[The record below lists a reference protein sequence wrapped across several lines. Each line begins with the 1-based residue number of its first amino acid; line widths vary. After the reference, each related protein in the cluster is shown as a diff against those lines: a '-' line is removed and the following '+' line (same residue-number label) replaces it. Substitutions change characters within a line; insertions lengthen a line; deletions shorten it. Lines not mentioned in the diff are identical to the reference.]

1 MSDKQ
6 ILLYFGK
13 NLNKIAQKI
22 LLDIPYKKLQFIKEK
37 YFFIISNVIKE
48 FSTTKFVFEKENVLE
63 SIKEFVSKSIDTQIN
78 NLYEI
83 NIFYNFKFFNSEIS
97 SLKCKEKYYSIYLCN
112 FVKIILSYYFDKNIE
127 KNIKEYNKCF
137 NDYKTGKITKKS
149 KLYSKL
155 INELDDYNLNNF
167 KIDILSPKIKFEIY
181 FYLSV
186 FELYLNGLV
195 GIIDVKDEL
204 INIFK
209 GTRKSKSLLD
219 IINELIKD
227 DKIFQIPKYWLNSYN
242 SLEKQQKNN
251 IISFLFFYFDFKEN
265 DLKCFFDDFSDKDL
279 KKIKEMK
286 GYIKHLENEQ
296 LLKELEIPK
305 EDKKTKKKE
314 NNLNKEKN
322 EIEIKEENGNTN
334 EETNN
339 IEEINNNDNIEDTH
353 NIDIR
358 IEENN
363 NNLINEENTLFAEK
377 EEINNLNNNNLLP
390 GLFDEILKLNKTIT
404 IFKGKIEN
412 VENDNKKLKEENV
425 ETKKEIKLLKSK
437 VLEQNIKIK
446 DQNIKIKDQSIKIKE
461 EVAKNKI
468 QDVNIKYLNN
478 QINLLKESNKKL
490 KNNDKVHDKKI
501 NKLEKLLLSS
511 NLNINFLGN
520 CDYFKTTLALILYT
534 EGLNIYN
541 NKEKNEIKSFFIIT
555 KELVDYYQNIN
566 KENNNENKNKIKIV
580 EFLLFLIRC
589 REQDMHKVTKSS
601 LKLKSNTN
609 ALKLYNDNNFY
620 NMLDS
625 LIIFI
630 QPSELNALFRKRQNE
645 LKSGFIKDDYRQ
657 LIINVLESKN
667 EGYEFKYI
675 FKKPFNIKNKNY
687 EPVFSI
693 SPNILYDYFEKM
705 KFEIKYKECY
715 EKTDWKSN
723 QNGIFELDWK

>member
-1 MSDKQ
+1 MPDKQ
-6 ILLYFGK
+6 ILLYIGK
-13 NLNKIAQKI
+13 NLNKIAQTI
-22 LLDIPYKKLQFIKEK
+22 LLDIPHSKLKFIKQK
-37 YFFIISNVIKE
+37 YFFIILSVIKE
-48 FSTTKFVFEKENVLE
+48 LSTTKFVFEKENVLE
-63 SIKEFVSKSIDTQIN
+63 SINEYVSKNIDIQIN

-83 NIFYNFKFFNSEIS
+83 NIFYKFKFFNSEIS
-97 SLKCKEKYYSIYLCN
+97 SIKSKDKYFKYLCN
-112 FVKIILSYYFDKNIE
+112 FVNIILSYYFDENIVN
-127 KNIKEYNKCF
+127 NIKEYIKCF
-137 NDYKTGKITKKS
+137 NDYKTGKITKQS

-195 GIIDVKDEL
+195 SIIDVKDEL

-227 DKIFQIPKYWLNSYN
+227 DEIFQIPKYWLNSYN

-279 KKIKEMK
+279 KKIKELK
-286 GYIKHLENEQ
+286 AYIKHLENEQ

-339 IEEINNNDNIEDTH
+339 IEAINNNDNIEDTH

-412 VENDNKKLKEENV
+412 VENDNKKLKDDNNILKENIKKFNDKIIEKDEEIIKLKE
-425 ETKKEIKLLKSK
+425 ETKKEIKLLNSK
-437 VLEQNIKIK
+437 ILEQNIKIK
-446 DQNIKIKDQSIKIKE
+446 DQNIKIN
-461 EVAKNKI
+461 NKI
-468 QDVNIKYLNN
+468 
-478 QINLLKESNKKL
+478 
-490 KNNDKVHDKKI
+490 
-501 NKLEKLLLSS
+501 
-511 NLNINFLGN
+511 
-520 CDYFKTTLALILYT
+520 
-534 EGLNIYN
+534 
-541 NKEKNEIKSFFIIT
+541 
-555 KELVDYYQNIN
+555 
-566 KENNNENKNKIKIV
+566 
-580 EFLLFLIRC
+580 
-589 REQDMHKVTKSS
+589 
-601 LKLKSNTN
+601 LKLKKKL
-609 ALKLYNDNNFY
+609 LK
-620 NMLDS
+620 
-625 LIIFI
+625 I
-630 QPSELNALFRKRQNE
+630 R
-645 LKSGFIKDDYRQ
+645 
-657 LIINVLESKN
+657 
-667 EGYEFKYI
+667 FK
-675 FKKPFNIKNKNY
+675 
-687 EPVFSI
+687 
-693 SPNILYDYFEKM
+693 M
-705 KFEIKYKECY
+705 
-715 EKTDWKSN
+715 
-723 QNGIFELDWK
+723 

>member
-6 ILLYFGK
+6 ILLYIGK
-13 NLNKIAQKI
+13 NLNKIAQTI
-22 LLDIPYKKLQFIKEK
+22 LLDIPHSKLKFIKQK
-37 YFFIISNVIKE
+37 YFFIILSVIKE
-48 FSTTKFVFEKENVLE
+48 LSATKFVFEKENVLE
-63 SIKEFVSKSIDTQIN
+63 SINEYVSKNIDIQIN

-83 NIFYNFKFFNSEIS
+83 NIFYKFKFFNSQIS
-97 SLKCKEKYYSIYLCN
+97 SIKSKDKYYSIYLCN

-195 GIIDVKDEL
+195 SIIDVKDEL
-204 INIFK
+204 INIFN

-227 DKIFQIPKYWLNSYN
+227 DEIFEIPKYWLNSYN
-242 SLEKQQKNN
+242 SLEMQQKNN

-322 EIEIKEENGNTN
+322 EIISEIKEENGNTN

-363 NNLINEENTLFAEK
+363 NDLINEENTLFAEK

-390 GLFDEILKLNKTIT
+390 GLFDEILKLNKKIT

-412 VENDNKKLKEENV
+412 VENDNKKLKDDNNILKENIKKFNDKIIEKDEEIIKLKE
-425 ETKKEIKLLKSK
+425 ETKKEIKLLNSK
-437 VLEQNIKIK
+437 ILEQNIKIK
-446 DQNIKIKDQSIKIKE
+446 DQNIKIKDQSIIIKE

-468 QDVNIKYLNN
+468 QDVNIKILNN
-478 QINLLKESNKKL
+478 QINLLKESNQKL
-490 KNNDKVHDKKI
+490 KGNDKVQAKKI
-501 NKLEKLLLSS
+501 N
-511 NLNINFLGN
+511 NL
-520 CDYFKTTLALILYT
+520 
-534 EGLNIYN
+534 
-541 NKEKNEIKSFFIIT
+541 
-555 KELVDYYQNIN
+555 
-566 KENNNENKNKIKIV
+566 
-580 EFLLFLIRC
+580 
-589 REQDMHKVTKSS
+589 
-601 LKLKSNTN
+601 
-609 ALKLYNDNNFY
+609 
-620 NMLDS
+620 
-625 LIIFI
+625 
-630 QPSELNALFRKRQNE
+630 
-645 LKSGFIKDDYRQ
+645 
-657 LIINVLESKN
+657 
-667 EGYEFKYI
+667 
-675 FKKPFNIKNKNY
+675 
-687 EPVFSI
+687 
-693 SPNILYDYFEKM
+693 
-705 KFEIKYKECY
+705 
-715 EKTDWKSN
+715 
-723 QNGIFELDWK
+723 

>member
-6 ILLYFGK
+6 ILLYIGK
-13 NLNKIAQKI
+13 NLNKIAQTI
-22 LLDIPYKKLQFIKEK
+22 LLDIPHSKLKFIKQK
-37 YFFIISNVIKE
+37 YFFIILSVIKE
-48 FSTTKFVFEKENVLE
+48 LSTTKFVFEKENVLE

-83 NIFYNFKFFNSEIS
+83 NIFYNFKFFNSQIS

-195 GIIDVKDEL
+195 SIIDVKDEL
-204 INIFK
+204 INIFN

-227 DKIFQIPKYWLNSYN
+227 DEIFEIPKYWLNSYN
-242 SLEKQQKNN
+242 SLEMQQKNN

-322 EIEIKEENGNTN
+322 EIISEIKEENGNTN

-363 NNLINEENTLFAEK
+363 NDLINEENTLFAEK

-412 VENDNKKLKEENV
+412 VENDNKKLKEEKL

-468 QDVNIKYLNN
+468 QDVNIKILNN
-478 QINLLKESNKKL
+478 QINLLKESNQKL
-490 KNNDKVHDKKI
+490 KGNDKVQAKKI
-501 NKLEKLLLSS
+501 NNLEKL
-511 NLNINFLGN
+511 
-520 CDYFKTTLALILYT
+520 
-534 EGLNIYN
+534 
-541 NKEKNEIKSFFIIT
+541 
-555 KELVDYYQNIN
+555 
-566 KENNNENKNKIKIV
+566 
-580 EFLLFLIRC
+580 
-589 REQDMHKVTKSS
+589 
-601 LKLKSNTN
+601 
-609 ALKLYNDNNFY
+609 
-620 NMLDS
+620 
-625 LIIFI
+625 IFI
-630 QPSELNALFRKRQNE
+630 
-645 LKSGFIKDDYRQ
+645 
-657 LIINVLESKN
+657 
-667 EGYEFKYI
+667 
-675 FKKPFNIKNKNY
+675 
-687 EPVFSI
+687 
-693 SPNILYDYFEKM
+693 
-705 KFEIKYKECY
+705 
-715 EKTDWKSN
+715 
-723 QNGIFELDWK
+723 